1 MFTYE
6 ESVLSY
12 ADMAG
17 NLTYADAAKLLG
29 TMASASTTF
38 TPKATASAGPTWT
51 LATLRRC
58 WPGWA
63 TDPASLGP
71 A

>member
-1 MFTYE
+1 MSTYE

-17 NLTYADAAKLLG
+17 NLTHADAAKLLG

-38 TPKATASAGPTWT
+38 TPKATA
-51 LATLRRC
+51 
-58 WPGWA
+58 
-63 TDPASLGP
+63 
-71 A
+71 

>member
-17 NLTYADAAKLLG
+17 NLTHADAAKLLG
-29 TMASASTTF
+29 DHGF
-38 TPKATASAGPTWT
+38 T
-51 LATLRRC
+51 LADTYADNHGVSWVHLDARNAEALLA
-58 WPGWA
+58 W
-63 TDPASLGP
+63 LGY
-71 A
+71 

>member
-17 NLTYADAAKLLG
+17 NLTHADAAQLLG
-29 TMASASTTF
+29 DHGF
-38 TPKATASAGPTWT
+38 T
-51 LATLRRC
+51 LADTYADNHGVSWVHLDARNAEALLA
-58 WPGWA
+58 W
-63 TDPASLGP
+63 LGY
-71 A
+71 